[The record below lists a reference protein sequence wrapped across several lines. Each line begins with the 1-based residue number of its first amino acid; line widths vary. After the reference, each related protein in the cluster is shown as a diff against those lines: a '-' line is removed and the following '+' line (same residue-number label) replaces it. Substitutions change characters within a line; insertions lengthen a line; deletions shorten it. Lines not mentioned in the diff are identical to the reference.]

1 MNKNTNP
8 WAWVSTLYYAEGI
21 PYMVVITVTV
31 ILYKKMGVSNTD
43 IGLYTSLLG
52 FPWIIK
58 PLWSPFVD
66 LIKTKRF
73 WIVIMQLIIAV
84 TLAGVALTMPL
95 ENFLKYTLLFF
106 GLMAFSSATHD
117 IAADGFYMLGLKKH
131 QQSFFVGF
139 RSLFY
144 RLAMIT
150 GQGLLIMLAGYL
162 EKEVGVVQ
170 GWAIT
175 FWVAAALMFAFGI
188 YHQFFLPVPEKEV
201 NNNNSVDKIL
211 KELKNTFVTFFE
223 KKGVIKMLLFLLLYR
238 LGEAQLVKMAS
249 PFLLDPIE
257 KGGLGLSTSEVGA
270 VYGTVGVIALILGG
284 ILGGIVVSNNGL
296 KYWLWWMVASINL
309 PNAVYIFL
317 SFVKPDSFYVIS
329 SVVAIEQF
337 GYGFGFT
344 AYMMYMIYIADGP
357 YKTAHFALCTGF
369 MALGMQ
375 LPGLFSGALQ
385 ELIGYQNFFIWVVV
399 CAIPGFIAAY
409 FIPLDSEFGKK
420 TD

>member
-1 MNKNTNP
+1 
-8 WAWVSTLYYAEGI
+8 
-21 PYMVVITVTV
+21 MVVITVTV
-31 ILYKKMGVSNTD
+31 ILYKKLGVSNTD

-73 WIVIMQLIIAV
+73 WIVVMQLLIAI
-84 TLAGVALTMPL
+84 TLAGVALTIPL

-131 QQSFFVGF
+131 QQAFFVGF

-162 EKEVGVVQ
+162 EKEMGVVQ
-170 GWAIT
+170 GWTIT
-175 FWVAAALMFAFGI
+175 FWVAAALMVSFGL
-188 YHQFFLPVPEKEV
+188 YHHVFLPLPEKEE
-201 NNNNSVDKIL
+201 NSDNSVDKII

-223 KKGVIKMLLFLLLYR
+223 KKGVIRMLAFLLIYR

-249 PFLLDPIE
+249 PFLLDPRE

-284 ILGGIVVSNNGL
+284 ILGGVVVSKKGL
-296 KYWLWWMVASINL
+296 KYWLWWMVAAINL
-309 PNAVYIFL
+309 PNAIYIFL

-385 ELIGYQNFFIWVVV
+385 EFIGYKSFFIWVVI

-409 FIPLDSEFGKK
+409 FIPLDTEFGKK